1 MPSSWLNKM
10 QNYEVNPPER
20 AFADIANEL
29 DKEGK
34 DVAEVLKLKMLRHE
48 ETPPVAVLDKIFS
61 ELDAE
66 YTLPTPV
73 YIDKLRNHLEPPP
86 VEAWTNIIVKLNEDE
101 GKIIP
106 LNNGKKNAKTL
117 YLKVAAAAAVI
128 AIIIIAILPAT
139 KQHPAA
145 NGQVATIAPQNK
157 PVQIPSANIIADTQK
172 NDPAKTDVVNKQDK
186 ENSNHRP
193 GSNNYAPGYVKGGDA
208 TDLAQNPAANNKEK
222 LQNSKGETP
231 MDIALLNPPNTYISI
246 TGADGQTV
254 KVSSKFYN
262 LIGYLT
268 QGNPD
273 TRENIDVIIAE
284 SDQWRKIFS
293 AWRDKMTNNA
303 LAPSLSNFMDIIE
316 LSKIVEGKDK

>member
-1 MPSSWLNKM
+1 
-10 QNYEVNPPER
+10 
-20 AFADIANEL
+20 
-29 DKEGK
+29 
-34 DVAEVLKLKMLRHE
+34 LKMLRHE
-48 ETPPVAVLDKIFS
+48 ETPPVAILDKIFS
-61 ELDAE
+61 QLDAE
-66 YTLPTPV
+66 YSLPTPAYV
-73 YIDKLRNHLEPPP
+73 DRLRNHLEVPP
-86 VEAWTNIIVKLNEDE
+86 VGAWENIIVQLNEDE
-101 GKIIP
+101 AKIIP
-106 LNNGKKNAKTL
+106 LNIGRKNARTL
-117 YLKVAAAAAVI
+117 YLKLAAAAAVI

-139 KQHPAA
+139 KQNPATSS
-145 NGQVATIAPQNK
+145 QVATITPQNK
-157 PVQIPSANIIADTQK
+157 PVQLPSAKIIADTLK
-172 NDPAKTDVVNKQDK
+172 NDLAKTGVINNRDK
-186 ENSNHRP
+186 ENSNPRT
-193 GSNNYAPGYVKGGDA
+193 GSNNYTPDYVKGSNA
-208 TDLAQNPAANNKEK
+208 ADLAQNPAANNKEK
-222 LQNSKGETP
+222 LQNSKGETL